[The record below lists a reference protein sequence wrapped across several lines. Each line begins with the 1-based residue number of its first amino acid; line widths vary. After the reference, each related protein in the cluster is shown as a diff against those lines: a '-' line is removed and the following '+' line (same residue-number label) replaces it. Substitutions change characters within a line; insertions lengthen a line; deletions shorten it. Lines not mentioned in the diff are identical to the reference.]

1 MGFELTF
8 IQVFVCGI
16 AFFGAGMIDSISGG
30 GGLITIPVMLALGIP
45 THLITGTNL
54 ASAWVGTGVAAGK
67 FIKSKNV
74 HWKSALIT
82 LPFAV
87 VSSSLG
93 AKLNLLM
100 PDQYLRIF
108 MIAAIPC
115 IAVFLLFNKK
125 FGECDLAAEQ
135 PNRKI
140 VIWSVLSGIV
150 LGAYMGFY
158 GPGAGLF
165 FMLSYAAFLKMNM
178 VRANGTSRF
187 VIAIAMIASV
197 ITYALSGAVIWKLV
211 IVATVFNVAGSYIGA
226 SLAIKKG
233 IRIIRPVMFIVLA
246 LLIIKIIFG

>member
-1 MGFELTF
+1 
-8 IQVFVCGI
+8 
-16 AFFGAGMIDSISGG
+16 
-30 GGLITIPVMLALGIP
+30 
-45 THLITGTNL
+45 
-54 ASAWVGTGVAAGK
+54 
-67 FIKSKNV
+67 
-74 HWKSALIT
+74 
-82 LPFAV
+82 
-87 VSSSLG
+87 
-93 AKLNLLM
+93 
-100 PDQYLRIF
+100 

-178 VRANGTSRF
+178 VRANGTARF

-197 ITYALSGAVIWKLV
+197 LTYALSGAVIWKLV

-233 IRIIRPVMFIVLA
+233 TRIIRPVMFIVLA